1 MLNTVLGAKQCP
13 RPVIHIKK
21 QHSQKRKGDRQA
33 GSKPKPVIFFHLFF
47 IYYFYCEEGAGDTK
61 PHTIRSQ
68 KNRAVLG
75 KIYRQLL
82 FAQVT
87 TEPSV
92 LLVWNPT
99 MQSVLSQA
107 LQGRS
112 WQVLAWNT
120 PRVPPTLSPPSRG
133 HFTLRSHL
141 NKTISEKQN
150 KLNNKIIKKKKE
162 TKLVNTHC
170 ELQHILYPSAF
181 FKTSAAEFY
190 AHCWKVLKEKLSC
203 PHLQ

>member
-1 MLNTVLGAKQCP
+1 MSKACHPHKEAAQPEEKRRQTGWLQAKTCY
-13 RPVIHIKK
+13 
-21 QHSQKRKGDRQA
+21 
-33 GSKPKPVIFFHLFF
+33 FFPPFF
-47 IYYFYCEEGAGDTK
+47 YYFYCEEGAGDTK

-141 NKTISEKQN
+141 NETISEKQN
-150 KLNNKIIKKKKE
+150 KLNNKIIKKKKRNKVSQY
-162 TKLVNTHC
+162 TLRAPTHTIPIC
-170 ELQHILYPSAF
+170 ILQD
-181 FKTSAAEFY
+181 
-190 AHCWKVLKEKLSC
+190 LSC
-203 PHLQ
+203 RILCPLLKSFKGKAFLPTPAVRKSGE